1 MQTELFDTAQGLEMD
16 KKLPEGY
23 NREGLNAR
31 GWLRRCGNDVN
42 KRAIQSRWGVLN
54 KSSSLYLVLVYEVTF
69 FWLVL
74 LSHKLT

>member
-1 MQTELFDTAQGLEMD
+1 MQTELFDTAQGLEMN

-31 GWLRRCGNDVN
+31 GWLRRVCGNNVN

-54 KSSSLYLVLVYEVTF
+54 KSPNSYLVLIYEVTF
-69 FWLVL
+69 WLIL
-74 LSHKLT
+74 PSNKLT